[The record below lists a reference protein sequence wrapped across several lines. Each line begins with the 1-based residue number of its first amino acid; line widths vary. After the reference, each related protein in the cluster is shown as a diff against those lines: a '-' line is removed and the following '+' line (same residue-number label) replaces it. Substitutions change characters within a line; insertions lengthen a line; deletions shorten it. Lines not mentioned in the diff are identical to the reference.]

1 MKKLLVEKHTHKE
14 WITPET
20 LRKVQERKQKK
31 SAINC
36 RRTRKEKPTAQAEY
50 NTAHKEVR
58 QSVRK
63 DRTYIEN
70 LAAQAEEAANMRNM
84 KDLYDT
90 TKKLAGNVRQT
101 SQQIKDKNG
110 KVLTTTEEQLARWAE
125 HFKELLNRPPPD
137 VTPEIN
143 RADEEL
149 KINLN
154 LSSKTEIKQAIKKL
168 KTAKASGP
176 DNIPPEALKAN
187 PDLTANIL
195 HKIYSD
201 IWKYE
206 IMPQDWNIGDLIKLP
221 KKSNLKECKDYRGI
235 ALLSVIAKVLN
246 RILIT
251 RLLKA
256 VDEKLREQQVGFR
269 KDRSCTDQIAALR
282 IIIEQ
287 SLEWN
292 TSLFLNFVD
301 FEKAFDSLDREV
313 LWNLMAHYGIPQKFI
328 NIIRNSYNNMQC
340 RVIHEG
346 KLTESFD
353 VKTGVKQGCLL
364 SPFLFLLAIDY
375 IMRES
380 TEGKR
385 NRIQWTM
392 WQQLGDL
399 DFADD
404 IALISSTQ
412 QQMQEKNIPSSK
424 NIN

>member
-1 MKKLLVEKHTHKE
+1 M
-14 WITPET
+14 
-20 LRKVQERKQKK
+20 
-31 SAINC
+31 
-36 RRTRKEKPTAQAEY
+36 
-50 NTAHKEVR
+50 
-58 QSVRK
+58 
-63 DRTYIEN
+63 
-70 LAAQAEEAANMRNM
+70 
-84 KDLYDT
+84 
-90 TKKLAGNVRQT
+90 
-101 SQQIKDKNG
+101 
-110 KVLTTTEEQLARWAE
+110 
-125 HFKELLNRPPPD
+125 
-137 VTPEIN
+137 
-143 RADEEL
+143 
-149 KINLN
+149 
-154 LSSKTEIKQAIKKL
+154 

-201 IWKYE
+201 IWKNE
-206 IMPQDWNIGDLIKLP
+206 VMPQDWNIGHLIKLP
-221 KKSNLKECKDYRGI
+221 KKGNLKECKKLQRNRTIVSGCKGAEQNTSYKTIEGCRRK
-235 ALLSVIAKVLN
+235 AK
-246 RILIT
+246 RTT
-251 RLLKA
+251 R
-256 VDEKLREQQVGFR
+256 GFR

-385 NRIQWTM
+385 NGIQWTM
-392 WQQLGDL
+392 WQQLDNL

-412 QQMQEKNIPSSK
+412 HQMQEKHPF
-424 NIN
+424 